1 MHECRWSFIVFYIS
15 QKGVYHAFEFDVLL
29 TFHGLMCMLAFY
41 KPLKYI
47 NTIWLGLYVNCQ
59 VYLHPIDHR
68 CLTRTQDRK
77 L

>member
-1 MHECRWSFIVFYIS
+1 MSEGGVSLSSIYPKKEYIMLFS
-15 QKGVYHAFEFDVLL
+15 LMYIL
-29 TFHGLMCMLAFY
+29 TFHGLIYGLAF